1 MNSVSGGKV
10 CCGSPGPPAASPYP
24 AFRPGVGV
32 CPPETLTPSQPAS
45 LSHSFHPT
53 SNPPRPRPPSQDSS
67 KTPSRTMRH
76 PSAWL
81 ASLIISSLAV
91 TRPVSAQAAAGN
103 TTSPNTLPSNLAN
116 LPGFDPANNGTN
128 ASNHSLAGYNTTN
141 TTTTPAVQSN
151 PGANVR
157 IPTTISQGCQAFLG
171 QLNANPNITSCTAPL
186 LNATASFASGPKS
199 VTHDQVQ
206 KAFDG
211 LCGSNSG
218 SGCAPHMMYTILNQF
233 SSACNAEL
241 QTGVEA
247 VRMTYDVLYIL
258 TPYRVALCSKDP
270 TTSQYCP
277 SVIAAAV
284 VNGTTSPSSAKS
296 ANSSASD
303 FGAMVSSVFGDKL
316 VSQPCTQSVL
326 AAYIGFEQATPHFG
340 GLSSS
345 GYLSGQLKL
354 WQAVSE
360 RCGAPFI
367 EAINQEAGIM
377 SILTTSAAAAINLL
391 LTNSYS
397 SLALASILFIS
408 IKSLNL
414 F

>member
-1 MNSVSGGKV
+1 
-10 CCGSPGPPAASPYP
+10 
-24 AFRPGVGV
+24 
-32 CPPETLTPSQPAS
+32 
-45 LSHSFHPT
+45 
-53 SNPPRPRPPSQDSS
+53 
-67 KTPSRTMRH
+67 MRH

-316 VSQPCTQSVL
+316 VSQVGGSPPSHPVLHTRDSLPLNSTAATNQQQQQVYNPNPDTYTNTNLAFLFLSPYLPDAALCKPCTQSVL

>member
-1 MNSVSGGKV
+1 M
-10 CCGSPGPPAASPYP
+10 
-24 AFRPGVGV
+24 
-32 CPPETLTPSQPAS
+32 
-45 LSHSFHPT
+45 PT
-53 SNPPRPRPPSQDSS
+53 WI
-67 KTPSRTMRH
+67 T
-76 PSAWL
+76 
-81 ASLIISSLAV
+81 SLIISSITFTGSV
-91 TRPVSAQAAAGN
+91 IAQAGTNA
-103 TTSPNTLPSNLAN
+103 TTQLPSNLAN
-116 LPGFDPANNGTN
+116 LPGFDSTNNLTT
-128 ASNHSLAGYNTTN
+128 ASNHSLAGYNTTDSN
-141 TTTTPAVQSN
+141 TTTTHSN
-151 PGANVR
+151 PGANLR
-157 IPTTISQGCQAFLG
+157 IPTTISQSCQDFLG
-171 QLNANPNITSCTAPL
+171 HLNSNPNITSCTAPL

-199 VTHDQVQ
+199 VTRDQVK

-233 SSACNAEL
+233 SSACNLEL

-247 VRMTYDVLYIL
+247 VRMAYDVLYIL

-270 TTSQYCP
+270 TTGDYCP

-284 VNGTTSPSSAKS
+284 VNGTASPASGKS

-316 VSQPCTQSVL
+316 VTQLGGSSGPHPSLHTRDTVPQNSSGSNPSPGTSQQQVFNPNPDTYTNTNLAFLFLSAYLPDAALCKPCTQSVL

-354 WQAVSE
+354 WQAVSA

-377 SILTTSAAAAINLL
+377 SILTTSAAAAFNLL
-391 LTNSYS
+391 LKNSS
-397 SLALASILFIS
+397 SFALAALLFIS